1 MSSLTVL
8 DIYQNYYSYDE
19 IVAQETRKAI
29 KLIKPDRDLLPL
41 SQVVKMFEDE
51 IDKKKSQLK
60 SWELHHLDLLKKL
73 EVVEDTLGRHF
84 KPYFEMGQINLT
96 FIRQRLNEV
105 EREMTAVYKN
115 EERIEAIQKSLDSS
129 IRKLAV
135 LKCGLAKAEELRNT
149 EQKKYVK
156 DIELERKELELKD
169 LERRELERKEL
180 ERRELERKDLE
191 RKELERKELE
201 RKDLERKEL
210 ERKEL
215 EQKDLERKEE
225 KLKYDLDTLIYERT
239 SQAKIAEIAE
249 NRIKENLNR
258 GKPKIIKN
266 SLSFNNRSEKHP
278 MDPRQWD

>member
-84 KPYFEMGQINLT
+84 KPYFEMSMISPS

-105 EREMTAVYKN
+105 EREMTAVYAT
-115 EERIEAIQKSLDSS
+115 EARIEAIQKSLDSS

-201 RKDLERKEL
+201 
-210 ERKEL
+210 
-215 EQKDLERKEE
+215 QKDLERREE

-258 GKPKIIKN
+258 GKPKIIKK